1 MTELKLVSRHS
12 GSLQSLIEGVIADS
26 LRSTEAGIDRTMQ
39 RLRSFETTY
48 QLSTAD
54 FLVRYGNDEFQETLD
69 LDEWIGEARMLQ
81 RLQDKAE
88 RLRGVELVY

>member
-1 MTELKLVSRHS
+1 MTELKLISRHS

-26 LRSTEAGIDRTMQ
+26 LRLTEAGIDRTMQ
-39 RLRSFETTY
+39 RLRSFEATY

-54 FLVRYGNDEFQETLD
+54 FLVRYRNDEFQETLD

-88 RLRGVELVY
+88 RLRGVELVH